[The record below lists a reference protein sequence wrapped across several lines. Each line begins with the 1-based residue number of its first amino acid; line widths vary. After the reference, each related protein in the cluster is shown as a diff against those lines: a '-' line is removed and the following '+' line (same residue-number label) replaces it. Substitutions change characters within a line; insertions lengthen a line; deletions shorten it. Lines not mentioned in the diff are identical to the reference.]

1 MKKRIRNYF
10 EVKNDAI
17 IDYIFKSEVYNTDLE
32 VNYFLLE
39 QINFF
44 LFGEPIK
51 IEEED
56 KSYRIYFN
64 DLPIEDRKDLLDGSI
79 ETCEQ
84 LARYIKGES
93 DEIKKIVEDLKG
105 KRNLVNASE
114 LKQSK
119 KIH

>member
-1 MKKRIRNYF
+1 MKKGQKFF

-39 QINFF
+39 QINFSY
-44 LFGEPIK
+44 LEPIK
-51 IEEED
+51 IEED

-64 DLPIEDRKDLLDGSI
+64 DLLIEDRKDLLDGSI